1 MDNMTMESAKI
12 KDSRVWIAVAV
23 AAVLWFVMFSP
34 WTAPMVNFW
43 YAMTTSAVI
52 LVTLSTC
59 FCRQWLADIRPTAS
73 QLALGLVIALV
84 LWCVF
89 WVGDKVSQLLFSFAR
104 PQVDMIYG
112 MKSGTA
118 SALIGVLLLLV
129 IGPAEEIFWRGYVQR
144 RLSQRWNV
152 NVGFVVTLALYTL
165 IHVWSFNF
173 MLLMAALVVGAFWGL
188 LYRLRPQWL
197 TALVISHAVWD
208 ACAFVFFPF

>member
-12 KDSRVWIAVAV
+12 NDSRVWIAVAV

-43 YAMTTSAVI
+43 YAMTSSAVI
-52 LVTLSTC
+52 LVTLSTF